1 MSGLL
6 ERLAAGTPLVS
17 DGAMGTL
24 LMDAGLKQGA
34 CPDAFSLTDPT
45 ALSKISGTYAD
56 AGADLVH
63 TNTFGAS
70 PLKLAEYG
78 LDHRTEDINRA
89 SVEAARA
96 GVGPATLVSASVG
109 PSGRVLEPY
118 GDTSE
123 AAVYESFHRQATAL
137 VEAGVD
143 AITVETMIDL
153 REAVLAVRAA
163 RAAGP
168 AVPVLAS
175 MTFQET
181 PRGFYTVMGTS
192 VRDAAAGLLEA
203 GADAVGSNCGNG
215 IELMVLIARAFREAT
230 DRPLLIQANAG
241 VPHVQDGVVRY
252 PETPEDFAAAV
263 PALVAAGV
271 SVVGG
276 CCGSDP
282 SHIRALSGALKQ
294 GKSNVRP

>member
-6 ERLAAGTPLVS
+6 ERLAAGRPLVS

-24 LMDAGLKQGA
+24 LMDAGLRQGA
-34 CPDAFSLTDPT
+34 CPDEMSLSNPA
-45 ALSKISGTYAD
+45 ALSRISGAYAT

-78 LDHRTEDINRA
+78 LDGRTEDINRA
-89 SVEAARA
+89 AVEAARA
-96 GVGPATLVSASVG
+96 GVGPETLVAASMG

-118 GDTSE
+118 GDAAE
-123 AAVYESFHRQATAL
+123 ADVFDSFLRQATAV

-168 AVPVLAS
+168 GVPVLAS

-181 PRGFYTVMGTS
+181 PKGFYTVMGTS
-192 VRDAAAGLLEA
+192 VGDAAAGLLDA
-203 GADAVGSNCGNG
+203 GADVVGSNCGNG
-215 IELMVLIARAFREAT
+215 MALMVLIARAFGDAT

-241 VPHVQDGVVRY
+241 VPQVEGGVVRY

-271 SVVGG
+271 SVLGG

-282 SHIRALSGALKQ
+282 AHIRALRGAL
-294 GKSNVRP
+294 N